1 MWHNTCLSQ
10 KRPSPHIGASEGVVC
25 CGKYI
30 HHRATVLGIKLVDHK
45 GWCISFLWRQNT
57 SFFFFSCNNTC
68 WNELDMVV
76 MHLPNNLGTRF
87 MSVSRSS
94 NTMTTSFHCKDPL
107 VQAYNTQYKVLWPA
121 IILSSRRFPMTTDPE
136 QVTPLVAH
144 RLHFGKCWSQQH
156 FCFTHAW
163 HDPQRLI
170 LILCVCLAG
179 IAEQYSGGFG
189 WFDMSKGES
198 SKEESNYAQLGS
210 KKGKRPAW

>member
-1 MWHNTCLSQ
+1 
-10 KRPSPHIGASEGVVC
+10 
-25 CGKYI
+25 
-30 HHRATVLGIKLVDHK
+30 
-45 GWCISFLWRQNT
+45 
-57 SFFFFSCNNTC
+57 
-68 WNELDMVV
+68 
-76 MHLPNNLGTRF
+76 
-87 MSVSRSS
+87 
-94 NTMTTSFHCKDPL
+94 
-107 VQAYNTQYKVLWPA
+107 
-121 IILSSRRFPMTTDPE
+121 MTTDPE